1 MPFKKLF
8 VTGGT
13 GFIGSSLVAH
23 LNSQGYQVSCLVR
36 DHKRGNRLYGSSVRL
51 YIGSLGYTSSVEL
64 EKMIEGHDAVLHLAS
79 ISREQM
85 IPWEDYVRTNVNGAE
100 DILRASLSCGVGK
113 LLYFSTVGVL
123 GTIPRRLPGMEDA
136 PYDPDCSYHR
146 SKAFAEQKVLEWD
159 RRGLNTTIIRPT
171 ITYGPRDRDFLFKM
185 ARLVDKGVFPLI
197 GSGENKIHIVYIR
210 GLIAATISALN
221 MARTPRRIYTI
232 ADSNPLQ
239 LRELIHMISSSLER
253 KTLIIRTPS
262 RILSLMGKAY
272 DRSIAQLTKG
282 RSMYI
287 STRLLSGSWYYSID
301 KAVNDLAYRPYDTD
315 AQVKTTMDWYV
326 GNGWL

>member
-8 VTGGT
+8 VTGGN

-51 YIGSLGYTSSVEL
+51 YIGSLGYISSVEL

-85 IPWEDYVRTNVNGAE
+85 IPWEEYVRTNVNGAE
-100 DILRASLSCGVGK
+100 DILRASLSCGVRK

-123 GTIPRRLPGMEDA
+123 GTTPRRLPGMEDA

-146 SKAFAEQKVLEWD
+146 SKAFAERKVLEWD

-171 ITYGPRDRDFLFKM
+171 ITYGPAIEISCSKWQDLSTGCVSSDRLRREQDTH
-185 ARLVDKGVFPLI
+185 RLYSRACRSDNQCIKHDQDTKKDI
-197 GSGENKIHIVYIR
+197 HDSGQESCPAERAHTHDLELSRAQDPIHTDSFEN
-210 GLIAATISALN
+210 
-221 MARTPRRIYTI
+221 
-232 ADSNPLQ
+232 
-239 LRELIHMISSSLER
+239 
-253 KTLIIRTPS
+253 TLTY
-262 RILSLMGKAY
+262 GE
-272 DRSIAQLTKG
+272 SI
-282 RSMYI
+282 
-287 STRLLSGSWYYSID
+287 
-301 KAVNDLAYRPYDTD
+301 
-315 AQVKTTMDWYV
+315 
-326 GNGWL
+326 